1 MVGQA
6 PPVRRRL
13 SRALSAATAILVA
26 ALIAGCG
33 GSGSTSVTTS
43 QASSAPAP
51 TTNPQKGRDYPAKF
65 EEGFLSSCEEES
77 SKRQCVCVLSYI
89 EAHVTHRTE
98 VTEMQDST
106 FLSSAAYQR
115 ATQTCKHA

>member
-1 MVGQA
+1 M
-6 PPVRRRL
+6 

-33 GSGSTSVTTS
+33 GSGSGSASVTTS

-51 TTNPQKGRDYPAKF
+51 TTNPQRGRDYPAKF
-65 EEGFLSSCEEES
+65 EAGYLASCEEES
-77 SKRQCVCVLSYI
+77 SKRQCVCVLAYI
-89 EAHVTHRTE
+89 EEHVTHRTA
-98 VTEMQDST
+98 VAEMQDST